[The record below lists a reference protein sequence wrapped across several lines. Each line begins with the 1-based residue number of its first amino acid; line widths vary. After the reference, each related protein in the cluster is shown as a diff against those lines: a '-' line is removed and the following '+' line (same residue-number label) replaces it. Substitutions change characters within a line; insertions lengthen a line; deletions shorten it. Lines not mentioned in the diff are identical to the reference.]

1 MLLTRRLQVGC
12 TFQAYFH
19 FQGLWRHA
27 SHSKKILP
35 PILILLLLCTPMGH
49 FLDTTCVTIRSKK
62 RPRFGGHF
70 LFEFR
75 VTPKCN
81 TLFGSRPRPQ
91 NWGRARCQHK
101 GQKTTASPSCHQQ
114 NGMLSVWPCPLTRHL
129 RKASPCLCK
138 PAILGRSV
146 AQAGSQD
153 HSCGLG
159 GECGVCAAGLT
170 TGTCDFVLRCPLHWT
185 TFGSR
190 RPHKSAQPFSQT
202 CGTWGSDWDSILQ
215 PWLHF

>member
-1 MLLTRRLQVGC
+1 MRSLLICC
-12 TFQAYFH
+12 TFRVYFH
-19 FQGLWRHA
+19 FQGLLRHA
-27 SHSKKILP
+27 SRGKKILP
-35 PILILLLLCTPMGH
+35 RILILLLLCTPIGH
-49 FLDTTCVTIRSKK
+49 FLDTACVLVRSKK

-70 LFEFR
+70 WFEFR

-101 GQKTTASPSCHQQ
+101 GQKTTASPFCHQQ
-114 NGMLSVWPCPLTRHL
+114 NGMLSVWPCPLARHL

-159 GECGVCAAGLT
+159 RECGVCAAGLT
-170 TGTCDFVLRCPLHWT
+170 TGTCDLAPRCL
-185 TFGSR
+185 
-190 RPHKSAQPFSQT
+190 SA
-202 CGTWGSDWDSILQ
+202 
-215 PWLHF
+215 